1 LFDSRCQ
8 ELFFLISP
16 NQKRISIRMNET
28 STDLIS
34 LFAKAIRDN
43 WNFRALSDYG
53 GSSFTYR
60 EIGEKVLKIH
70 DLFRKTGI
78 RKGDKVALY
87 GKNSANWGVLYIST
101 VTYGAVIVP
110 ILPDFKPAD
119 VHHIVT
125 HSDSLLLFS
134 EDSLF
139 GILDPKA
146 MPKVRKILSIQ
157 DLTDLFKRGDA
168 PEAEKPEEPGAG
180 FPDGITPEMISF
192 EPSQGDDIAVI
203 SYTSGTT
210 GFSKGVVI
218 QHKSLLGNILYAHRN
233 MPLNPKDQIL
243 SFLPL
248 AHTYGCAFEFLFP
261 FTLGCDITFLT
272 NTPSPKIIMQAFQE
286 IKPAL
291 ILSVPLVIEKI
302 YKSQLIPALRKP
314 AIKILSNVPL
324 LNQVVYS
331 KIRKKMVD
339 VFGGNFRELVIGGAP
354 FNSQA
359 ERFFHKI
366 NFPFTVGYGM
376 TECGP
381 LISYASWKT
390 TELGASG
397 RVVDELEIKIDS
409 PDPRKIAGEIMV
421 RGNHVMMGYYKN
433 EEATKAV
440 LEEDGWLHTGDLGV
454 IDPKGN
460 IYIKGRSKSMIL
472 GPSGKNIYPE
482 EIESIL
488 NNRFL
493 VMESLI
499 IERDHQLTAVIY
511 PDADAME
518 KAGVT
523 KEKLPEI
530 FKGYLHDLN
539 HRLPKYMLVTGFE
552 ITETEFEKTPKRS
565 IKRFL
570 YQ

>member
-1 LFDSRCQ
+1 
-8 ELFFLISP
+8 
-16 NQKRISIRMNET
+16 MNAKY
-28 STDLIS
+28 TDLIT
-34 LFAKAIRDN
+34 LFANAIRDN
-43 WNFRALSDYG
+43 WEFRALSDYG

-60 EIGEKVLKIH
+60 ETGEKILKIH
-70 DLFRKTGI
+70 ALFAKYGI
-78 RKGDKVALY
+78 RRRDKIALY
-87 GKNSANWGVLYIST
+87 GKNSANWCIIYLST

-125 HSDSLLLFS
+125 HSDSVLLFA

-139 GILDPKA
+139 ASLDAQSMPLIRQILK
-146 MPKVRKILSIQ
+146 IQ
-157 DLTDLFKRGDA
+157 DLSVLFEREGSPSLQDTSTSL
-168 PEAEKPEEPGAG
+168 AETIENMV
-180 FPDGITPEMISF
+180 PEMITF
-192 EPSQGDDIAVI
+192 TPSRAEDIAVI

-218 QHKSLLGNILYAHRN
+218 QHKSLLGNILYAQRN
-233 MPLNPKDQIL
+233 MPLNPKDKIL

-272 NTPSPKIIMQAFQE
+272 KTPSPKIIMQAFQE
-286 IKPAL
+286 IRPAL

-302 YKSQLIPALRKP
+302 YKSQLIPVLRKP
-314 AIKILSNVPL
+314 AINILTHIPL
-324 LNQVVYS
+324 VNKVILT
-331 KIRKKMVD
+331 KIRKKMIG
-339 VFGGNFRELVIGGAP
+339 VFGGNFTELVIGGAP

-366 NFPFTVGYGM
+366 RFPFTVGYGM

-390 TELGASG
+390 TRLGASG

-409 PDPRKIAGEIMV
+409 PEPERIAGEILV
-421 RGNHVMMGYYKN
+421 KGNHVMLGYYKN

-440 LEEDGWLHTGDLGV
+440 LEPDGWLHTGDLGV
-454 IDPKGN
+454 MDAKGN
-460 IYIKGRSKSMIL
+460 ISIRGRSKSMIL

-499 IERDHQLTAVIY
+499 IERGESLIALIF
-511 PDADAME
+511 PDADAMV

-523 KEKLPEI
+523 KEKLPETLSCYI
-530 FKGYLHDLN
+530 HDLN
-539 HRLPKYMLVTGFE
+539 HRLPKYIHVNGYE
-552 ITETEFEKTPKRS
+552 VVDSEFEKTPKRS

-570 YQ
+570 YF

>member
-1 LFDSRCQ
+1 
-8 ELFFLISP
+8 
-16 NQKRISIRMNET
+16 MNAT

-34 LFAKAIRDN
+34 LFANAIRDN
-43 WNFRALSDYG
+43 WEFRALSDYA
-53 GSSFTYR
+53 GSRFTYK
-60 EIGEKVLKIH
+60 EVGEKILKIH
-70 DLFRKTGI
+70 QLFRENGI
-78 RKGDKVALY
+78 KKGDKIALF
-87 GKNSANWGVLYIST
+87 GKNSANWGVIYLST

-119 VHHIVT
+119 VQHIVT
-125 HSDSLLLFS
+125 HSDSILLFA

-139 GILDPKA
+139 SSLDTGAFPLI
-146 MPKVRKILSIQ
+146 RKIMKIQ
-157 DLTDLFKRGDA
+157 DLSVLYKSGSS
-168 PEAEKPEEPGAG
+168 PVEENIPKPESGSLES
-180 FPDGITPEMISF
+180 ITPESINF
-192 EPSQGDDIAVI
+192 EVCGNEDIAVI

-233 MPLNPKDQIL
+233 MPLNAKDRIL

-272 NTPSPKIIMQAFQE
+272 KTPSPKIIMQAFQE
-286 IKPAL
+286 IRPEL

-302 YKSQLIPALRKP
+302 YKSQLIPVLRKP
-314 AIKILSNVPL
+314 AIKILSHIPL
-324 LNQVVYS
+324 LNQLIFR
-331 KIRKKMVD
+331 KIRNKMVN

-359 ERFFHKI
+359 ERFFRKI
-366 NFPFTVGYGM
+366 RFPFTVGYGM

-390 TELGASG
+390 TRLGASG
-397 RVVDELEIKIDS
+397 RVVDELEIRIDS
-409 PDPRKIAGEIMV
+409 PEPGKIAGEILV
-421 RGNHVMMGYYKN
+421 RGNHVMLGYYKN
-433 EEATKAV
+433 EEATRAI
-440 LEEDGWLHTGDLGV
+440 LEKDGWLHTGDLGV
-454 IDPKGN
+454 IDEKGN
-460 IYIKGRSKSMIL
+460 IHIRGRNKSMIL

-499 IERDHQLTAVIY
+499 IEREQSLIALIF
-511 PDADAME
+511 PDADAMDR
-518 KAGVT
+518 AGVT

-530 FKGYLHDLN
+530 FKGYIHDLK
-539 HRLPKYMLVTGFE
+539 HRLPKYIHITGFE
-552 ITETEFEKTPKRS
+552 IAESEFEKTPKRS

-570 YQ
+570 YK

>member
-1 LFDSRCQ
+1 MTL
-8 ELFFLISP
+8 
-16 NQKRISIRMNET
+16 T
-28 STDLIS
+28 STNLIS
-34 LFAKAIRDN
+34 LFADAIRDN
-43 WNFRALSDYG
+43 WEFKALSDYG
-53 GSSFTYR
+53 NGSFTYK
-60 EIGEKVLKIH
+60 EVGEKILNIH
-70 DLFRKTGI
+70 ELFRRSGL

-87 GKNSANWGVLYIST
+87 GKNSANWGIIYLST

-125 HSDSLLLFS
+125 HSDSVLLFA

-139 GILDPKA
+139 NTLDSAA
-146 MPKVRKILSIQ
+146 MPQITKILKIQ
-157 DLTDLFKRGDA
+157 DLSVLYRHVDSPVEDNISA
-168 PEAEKPEEPGAG
+168 PAPGSVEN
-180 FPDGITPEMISF
+180 ITPEMINF
-192 EPSQGDDIAVI
+192 ENSQGEDIAVI

-210 GFSKGVVI
+210 GFSKGVVL
-218 QHKSLLGNILYAHRN
+218 QHKSLLANILYAHRN
-233 MPLNPKDQIL
+233 MPLNPKNRIL

-272 NTPSPKIIMQAFQE
+272 KTPSPKIIMQAFQE
-286 IKPAL
+286 LKPEL

-302 YKSQLIPALRKP
+302 YKAQLIPVLRKP
-314 AIKILSNVPL
+314 AIVIMSHIPF
-324 LNQVVYS
+324 LNQLIFK
-331 KIRKKMVD
+331 KIRNKMVE

-354 FNSQA
+354 FNGQA
-359 ERFFHKI
+359 ERFFRKMH
-366 NFPFTVGYGM
+366 FPFTVGYGM

-390 TELGASG
+390 TRLGASG
-397 RVVDELEIKIDS
+397 RIVDELEVKIDS
-409 PDPRKIAGEIMV
+409 LKPEKVVGEILV
-421 RGNHVMMGYYKN
+421 RGNHVMLGYYKN
-433 EEATKAV
+433 EEATHAV
-440 LEEDGWLHTGDLGV
+440 LEDDGWLHTGDLGV

-472 GPSGKNIYPE
+472 GSSGKNIYPD

-493 VMESLI
+493 VMESLV
-499 IERDHQLTAVIY
+499 IERDNQLIALIF
-511 PDADAME
+511 PDADAMV

-523 KEKLPEI
+523 KQDLPEI
-530 FKGYLHDLN
+530 FKAYIHDLK
-539 HRLPKYMLVTGFE
+539 HRLPKYINISDFKIVE
-552 ITETEFEKTPKRS
+552 SEFEKTPKRS

>member
-1 LFDSRCQ
+1 
-8 ELFFLISP
+8 
-16 NQKRISIRMNET
+16 MNVK

-34 LFAKAIRDN
+34 LFANAIRDN
-43 WNFRALSDYG
+43 WEFRALSDFS

-60 EIGEKVLKIH
+60 EVGERILKIH
-70 DLFRKTGI
+70 ALFVKSGI
-78 RKGDKVALY
+78 RKGDKIALF
-87 GKNSANWGVLYIST
+87 GKNSANWGIIYIST
-101 VTYGAVIVP
+101 ITYGAVIVP

-119 VHHIVT
+119 VHQIVK
-125 HSDSLLLFS
+125 HSDSILLFA

-139 GILDPKA
+139 SGLDPKA
-146 MPKVRKILSIQ
+146 MPQVRKILKIQ
-157 DLTDLFKRGDA
+157 DLSCLYERGII
-168 PEAEKPEEPGAG
+168 PAEENTSASVTESLEN
-180 FPDGITPEMISF
+180 ITPGMISF
-192 EPSQGDDIAVI
+192 GPSDGEDIAVI

-218 QHKSLLGNILYAHRN
+218 QHKSLLGNIIYAHRN
-233 MPLNPKDQIL
+233 MPLNPKDKIL

-272 NTPSPKIIMQAFQE
+272 KTPSPKIIMQAFQE
-286 IKPAL
+286 IRPAL

-314 AIKILSNVPL
+314 AVKILSHTPL
-324 LNQVVYS
+324 LNQLIYR

-354 FNSQA
+354 FNKQA
-359 ERFFHKI
+359 ESFFRKI

-397 RVVDELEIKIDS
+397 RVVDELEVRIDS
-409 PDPRKIAGEIMV
+409 PEPTKTAGEILV
-421 RGNHVMMGYYKN
+421 RGNHVMLGYYKN
-433 EEATKAV
+433 EEATRAV
-440 LEEDGWLHTGDLGV
+440 LDESGWLHTGDLGV
-454 IDPKGN
+454 IDSKGN

-499 IERDHQLTAVIY
+499 IERDQLLTAVIY
-511 PDADAME
+511 PDADAIE

-523 KEKLPEI
+523 REKLPEI

-539 HRLPKYMLVTGFE
+539 HRLPKYMFVSGFE
-552 ITETEFEKTPKRS
+552 ITESEFEKTPKRS

>member
-1 LFDSRCQ
+1 M
-8 ELFFLISP
+8 
-16 NQKRISIRMNET
+16 NATSI
-28 STDLIS
+28 DLVS
-34 LFAKAIRDN
+34 LFAGAIRDN
-43 WNFRALSDYG
+43 WDFKALSDFS

-60 EIGEKVLKIH
+60 EVGEKILRIH
-70 DLFRKTGI
+70 ALFVKSGI
-78 RKGDKVALY
+78 RKGDKIALF
-87 GKNSANWGVLYIST
+87 GKNSSDWGIIYIST

-125 HSDSLLLFS
+125 HSDSILLFA

-139 GILDPKA
+139 SGLNPEEMPLLRQILK
-146 MPKVRKILSIQ
+146 IQ
-157 DLTDLFKRGDA
+157 DSSVLFKRGGSVV
-168 PEAEKPEEPGAG
+168 EENTSTSD
-180 FPDGITPEMISF
+180 PDSLKKLTPEMISF
-192 EPSQGDDIAVI
+192 ESSRGEDIAVI

-233 MPLNPKDQIL
+233 MPLNAKDRIL

-272 NTPSPKIIMQAFQE
+272 KTPSPKIIMQAFQE
-286 IKPAL
+286 IRPAL

-302 YKSQLIPALRKP
+302 YKAQLIPVLRKP
-314 AIKILSNVPL
+314 AIKILSHIPL
-324 LNQVVYS
+324 LNQLIYR
-331 KIRKKMVD
+331 KIKNKMVD

-359 ERFFHKI
+359 ERFFRKI
-366 NFPFTVGYGM
+366 GFPFTVGYGM

-390 TELGASG
+390 TRLGASG
-397 RVVDELEIKIDS
+397 RVVDELEVRIDS
-409 PDPRKIAGEIMV
+409 PDPENIAGEILV
-421 RGNHVMMGYYKN
+421 KGNHVMLGYYKN
-433 EEATKAV
+433 EEATQAV
-440 LEEDGWLHTGDLGV
+440 LEKDGWLHTGDLGV
-454 IDPKGN
+454 IDSKGN
-460 IYIKGRSKSMIL
+460 IYIRGRSKSMIL

-499 IERDHQLTAVIY
+499 IERDQGLTALIF
-511 PDADAME
+511 PDADAMGR
-518 KAGVT
+518 AGVT

-530 FKGYLHDLN
+530 FSGYIHDLN
-539 HRLPKYMLVTGFE
+539 HRLPKYINVAGFE
-552 ITETEFEKTPKRS
+552 IAESEFEKTPKRS

-570 YQ
+570 YR

>member
-1 LFDSRCQ
+1 
-8 ELFFLISP
+8 
-16 NQKRISIRMNET
+16 MNAT

-34 LFAKAIRDN
+34 LFANAIRDN
-43 WNFRALSDYG
+43 WEFRALSDYG
-53 GSSFTYR
+53 GNNFTYK
-60 EIGEKVLKIH
+60 EVGERILKIH
-70 DLFRKTGI
+70 QMFRKYGI
-78 RKGDKVALY
+78 KKGDKIALF
-87 GKNSANWGVLYIST
+87 GKNSANWGVIYLST

-125 HSDSLLLFS
+125 HSDSILLFA

-139 GILDPKA
+139 SSLDTGAIPLI
-146 MPKVRKILSIQ
+146 RKILKIQ
-157 DLTDLFKRGDA
+157 DLSVLYK
-168 PEAEKPEEPGAG
+168 GAG
-180 FPDGITPEMISF
+180 SPVEENIPKYATESLESITPEMINF
-192 EPSQGDDIAVI
+192 EASGGEDIAVI

-233 MPLNPKDQIL
+233 MPLNAKDRIL

-272 NTPSPKIIMQAFQE
+272 KTPSPKIIMQAFQE
-286 IKPAL
+286 IRPEL

-302 YKSQLIPALRKP
+302 YKSQLIPVLRKP
-314 AIKILSNVPL
+314 AIRILSYIPL
-324 LNQVVYS
+324 LNQLIFR

-359 ERFFHKI
+359 ERFFRKI
-366 NFPFTVGYGM
+366 RFPFTVGYGM

-390 TELGASG
+390 TRLGASG
-397 RVVDELEIKIDS
+397 RVVDELEIRIDS
-409 PDPRKIAGEIMV
+409 PEPRKIPGEILV
-421 RGNHVMMGYYKN
+421 RGNHVMLGYYKN
-433 EEATKAV
+433 EEATRAI
-440 LEEDGWLHTGDLGV
+440 LEKDGWLHTGDLGV
-454 IDPKGN
+454 IDAKEN
-460 IYIKGRSKSMIL
+460 IHIRGRNKSMIL

-499 IERDHQLTAVIY
+499 IEREKSLIALIF
-511 PDADAME
+511 PDADAMDR
-518 KAGVT
+518 AGVT

-530 FKGYLHDLN
+530 FQGYIHDLK
-539 HRLPKYMLVTGFE
+539 HRLPKYIHVTGFE
-552 ITETEFEKTPKRS
+552 IAESEFEKTPKRS

-570 YQ
+570 YK

>member
-1 LFDSRCQ
+1 
-8 ELFFLISP
+8 
-16 NQKRISIRMNET
+16 MNAT

-34 LFAKAIRDN
+34 LFANAIRDN
-43 WNFRALSDYG
+43 WESRALSDFG
-53 GSSFTYR
+53 GSSFTYK
-60 EIGEKVLKIH
+60 EVGEKILRIH
-70 DLFRKTGI
+70 ALYKMSGI

-87 GKNSANWGVLYIST
+87 GKNSSSWGIIYLST

-125 HSDSLLLFS
+125 HSDSILLFV

-139 GILDPKA
+139 SNLDPEA
-146 MPKVRKILSIQ
+146 MPQIRNILKIQ
-157 DLTDLFKRGDA
+157 DLSVLFQRGDNSVEGNPSPSPVA
-168 PEAEKPEEPGAG
+168 SPEGL
-180 FPDGITPEMISF
+180 TPEMIHF
-192 EPSQGDDIAVI
+192 ESSRGDDIAVI

-233 MPLNPKDQIL
+233 MPLNPKNRIL

-272 NTPSPKIIMQAFQE
+272 KTPSPKIIMQAFQE
-286 IKPAL
+286 IRPEL

-302 YKSQLIPALRKP
+302 YKSQLIPVLRKP
-314 AIKILSNVPL
+314 AIKILSHIPL
-324 LNQVVYS
+324 INQLIFG
-331 KIRKKMVD
+331 KIRKKMVE

-354 FNSQA
+354 FNGQA
-359 ERFFHKI
+359 ESFFRKI
-366 NFPFTVGYGM
+366 RFPFTVGYGM

-390 TELGASG
+390 TRLGASG
-397 RVVDELEIKIDS
+397 RIVDELEVRIDS
-409 PDPRKIAGEIMV
+409 PEPHKIAGEILV
-421 RGNHVMMGYYKN
+421 RGNHVMLGYYKN
-433 EEATKAV
+433 EEATRTV
-440 LEEDGWLHTGDLGV
+440 LEDDGWLHTGDLGV
-454 IDPKGN
+454 IDTKGN
-460 IYIKGRSKSMIL
+460 IHIRGRSKSMIL
-472 GPSGKNIYPE
+472 GPSGKNIYPD

-493 VMESLI
+493 VMESLV
-499 IERDHQLTAVIY
+499 IERDKLLTALIF
-511 PDADAME
+511 PDSDAMG

-530 FKGYLHDLN
+530 FKGYIHDLN
-539 HRLPKYMLVTGFE
+539 HRLPKYIHITGFE
-552 ITETEFEKTPKRS
+552 IVESEFEKTPKRS

>member
-1 LFDSRCQ
+1 
-8 ELFFLISP
+8 
-16 NQKRISIRMNET
+16 MNAT

-34 LFAKAIRDN
+34 LFANAIRDN
-43 WNFRALSDYG
+43 WEFSALSDYG

-60 EIGEKVLKIH
+60 EVGEKILRIH
-70 DLFRKTGI
+70 ALFVKSGI
-78 RKGDKVALY
+78 RKGDKIALF
-87 GKNSANWGVLYIST
+87 GKNSSDWGILYIST
-101 VTYGAVIVP
+101 ITYGAVIVP

-125 HSDSLLLFS
+125 HSDSVLLFV

-139 GILDPKA
+139 SGLDPKA
-146 MPKVRKILSIQ
+146 MPHVRKILKIQ
-157 DLTDLFKRGDA
+157 DLSCFYERGIIPA
-168 PEAEKPEEPGAG
+168 EENTSASVTESPEN
-180 FPDGITPEMISF
+180 ITQGMISF
-192 EPSQGDDIAVI
+192 GPSDGENIAVI

-233 MPLNPKDQIL
+233 MPLNPKDKIL

-272 NTPSPKIIMQAFQE
+272 KTPSPKIIMQAFQE
-286 IKPAL
+286 IRPAL

-314 AIKILSNVPL
+314 AVKILSHTPL
-324 LNQVVYS
+324 LNQLIYR

-354 FNSQA
+354 FNKQA
-359 ERFFHKI
+359 ESFFHKI

-397 RVVDELEIKIDS
+397 RVVDELEVRIDS
-409 PDPRKIAGEIMV
+409 QEPTKTAGEILV
-421 RGNHVMMGYYKN
+421 RGNHVMLGYYKN
-433 EEATKAV
+433 DEATRAV

-454 IDPKGN
+454 IDSKGN

-499 IERDHQLTAVIY
+499 IERDQLLTAVIY

-523 KEKLPEI
+523 REKLPEI

-539 HRLPKYMLVTGFE
+539 HRLPKYMHVSGFE
-552 ITETEFEKTPKRS
+552 ITESEFEKTPKRS

-570 YQ
+570 YM

>member
-1 LFDSRCQ
+1 M
-8 ELFFLISP
+8 EV
-16 NQKRISIRMNET
+16 T

-34 LFAKAIRDN
+34 LFTNAIRDN
-43 WNFRALSDYG
+43 WEFRALTDFG
-53 GSSFTYR
+53 GGSFTYK
-60 EIGEKVLKIH
+60 EVGEKILKIH
-70 DLFRKTGI
+70 ALFTRFGI
-78 RKGDKVALY
+78 HKGDKIALY
-87 GKNSANWGVLYIST
+87 GKNSSNWGIIYLSAI
-101 VTYGAVIVP
+101 TYGAVIVP

-125 HSDSLLLFS
+125 HSDSVLLFV

-139 GILDPKA
+139 NSLDPES
-146 MPKVRKILSIQ
+146 MPMIRQILKIQNLSI
-157 DLTDLFKRGDA
+157 LFNRGNSTLEGQV
-168 PEAEKPEEPGAG
+168 PEGTEPNVNV
-180 FPDGITPEMISF
+180 TPEMINF
-192 EPSQGDDIAVI
+192 ESSSGEDIAVI

-233 MPLNPKDQIL
+233 MPLNAKNRIL

-272 NTPSPKIIMQAFQE
+272 KTPSPKIIMQAFQE
-286 IKPAL
+286 IRPEL

-302 YKSQLIPALRKP
+302 YKSQLIPVLRKP
-314 AIKILSNVPL
+314 AIKILMAIPIINL
-324 LNQVVYS
+324 LIFR
-331 KIRKKMVD
+331 KIRNKMVD

-354 FNSQA
+354 FNGQA
-359 ERFFHKI
+359 ESFFRKI
-366 NFPFTVGYGM
+366 RFPFTVGYGM

-390 TELGASG
+390 TKLGASG
-397 RVVDELEIKIDS
+397 RVVDELELKIDS
-409 PDPRKIAGEIMV
+409 NHPQKIAGEILV
-421 RGNHVMMGYYKN
+421 RGNHVMLGYYKN
-433 EEATKAV
+433 EEATSVV
-440 LEEDGWLHTGDLGV
+440 LDKDGWLHTGDLGV
-454 IDPKGN
+454 IDSKGN
-460 IYIKGRSKSMIL
+460 IHIKGRSKSMIL
-472 GPSGKNIYPE
+472 GPSGKNIYPD

-499 IERDHQLTAVIY
+499 IERDNQLIALIF
-511 PDADAME
+511 PDADAMG

-530 FKGYLHDLN
+530 FEGYVHDLK
-539 HRLPKYMLVTGFE
+539 HRLPKYIHVTGFE
-552 ITETEFEKTPKRS
+552 IVESEFEKTPKRS

>member
-1 LFDSRCQ
+1 
-8 ELFFLISP
+8 
-16 NQKRISIRMNET
+16 MNAK
-28 STDLIS
+28 STDLIT
-34 LFAKAIRDN
+34 LFANAIRDN
-43 WNFRALSDYG
+43 WEYKALSDFG
-53 GSSFTYR
+53 GSSFTYK
-60 EIGEKVLKIH
+60 EAGEKILKVH
-70 DLFRKTGI
+70 ALFLKYGI
-78 RKGDKVALY
+78 RKGDKIALY
-87 GKNSANWGVLYIST
+87 GKNSANWCVIYLST

-125 HSDSLLLFS
+125 HSDSVILFA

-139 GILDPKA
+139 GALDPKA
-146 MPKVRKILSIQ
+146 MPLVKKILKIQ
-157 DLTDLFKRGDA
+157 DSLVLFERGNS
-168 PEAEKPEEPGAG
+168 PAEKTPSKSNNEVAST
-180 FPDGITPEMISF
+180 ITSAMINFS
-192 EPSQGDDIAVI
+192 PSDAEDLAVI

-233 MPLNPKDQIL
+233 MPLNPKDKIL

-272 NTPSPKIIMQAFQE
+272 KTPSPKIIMQAFQE
-286 IKPAL
+286 IRPAL

-314 AIKILSNVPL
+314 AISILSKTPL
-324 LNQVVYS
+324 VNQLIYK

-354 FNSQA
+354 FNNQA

-390 TELGASG
+390 TQLGASG
-397 RVVDELEIKIDS
+397 RVVDELEMKIDS
-409 PDPRKIAGEIMV
+409 PEPTKIAGEILV
-421 RGNHVMMGYYKN
+421 RGNHVMLGYYKN
-433 EEATKAV
+433 EEATNAV
-440 LEEDGWLHTGDLGV
+440 LDKEGWLHTGDLGV
-454 IDPKGN
+454 LDAKGN

-499 IERDHQLTAVIY
+499 IERDHLLTAVIF

-523 KEKLPEI
+523 KERLPEI

-539 HRLPKYMLVTGFE
+539 HRLPKYMFVTGFE
-552 ITETEFEKTPKRS
+552 ITESEFEKTPKRS
-565 IKRFL
+565 IKRYL

>member
-1 LFDSRCQ
+1 
-8 ELFFLISP
+8 
-16 NQKRISIRMNET
+16 M
-28 STDLIS
+28 
-34 LFAKAIRDN
+34 FAGAIRDN
-43 WNFRALSDYG
+43 WDFSALSDYG
-53 GSSFTYR
+53 GSRFTYR
-60 EIGEKVLKIH
+60 EVGEKILNIH
-70 DLFRKTGI
+70 ALFRKSGI
-78 RKGDKVALY
+78 CKGDKVALY
-87 GKNSANWGVLYIST
+87 GKNSSNWCVIYLST

-110 ILPDFKPAD
+110 ILPDFKPED

-125 HSDSLLLFS
+125 HSDSVLLFA

-139 GILDPKA
+139 GGLDPKA
-146 MPKVRKILSIQ
+146 MPHIRKILSIQ
-157 DLTDLFKRGDA
+157 DLSSLYERGNS
-168 PEAEKPEEPGAG
+168 PAEKNTSESETGSPES
-180 FPDGITPEMISF
+180 ITPAMINFGTSDG
-192 EPSQGDDIAVI
+192 EDLAVI

-233 MPLNPKDQIL
+233 MPLNPKDKIL

-272 NTPSPKIIMQAFQE
+272 KTPSPKIIMQAFQE
-286 IKPAL
+286 IRPAL

-314 AIKILSNVPL
+314 AVKILSNIPL
-324 LNQVVYS
+324 LDQLIYT

-354 FNSQA
+354 FNNQA
-359 ERFFHKI
+359 ERFFRRI

-390 TELGASG
+390 TRLGASG
-397 RVVDELEIKIDS
+397 RVVDELEIRIDS
-409 PDPRKIAGEIMV
+409 PDPGKIAGEILV
-421 RGNHVMMGYYKN
+421 RGNHVMLGYYKN
-433 EEATKAV
+433 EEATRTV
-440 LEEDGWLHTGDLGV
+440 LEKDGWLHTGDLGV
-454 IDPKGN
+454 IDSQGN
-460 IYIKGRSKSMIL
+460 IYIKGRNKSMIL

-493 VMESLI
+493 VMESLV
-499 IERDHQLTAVIY
+499 IERDHLLTAVIY

-539 HRLPKYMLVTGFE
+539 HRLPKYMFVTGFE
-552 ITETEFEKTPKRS
+552 ITESEFEKTPKRS